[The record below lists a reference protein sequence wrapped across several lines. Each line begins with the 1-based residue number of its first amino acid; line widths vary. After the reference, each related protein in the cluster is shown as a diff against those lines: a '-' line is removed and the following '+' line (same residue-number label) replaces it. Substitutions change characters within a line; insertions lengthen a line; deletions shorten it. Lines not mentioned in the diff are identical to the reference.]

1 MIIWSG
7 WGFLVAVIT
16 FGFCLLVNLAV
27 DAQFGEGYYSEH
39 NWAIGSALMA
49 GGIAS
54 AIVGFA
60 LLADEG
66 EPAEEGV
73 ERVPV
78 NAWNDTFFFIPMHW
92 AGIVITIIGICLAAS
107 DAFNAP

>member
-16 FGFCLLVNLAV
+16 FGFCLLVNFAV

-39 NWAIGSALMA
+39 NWAIGSALIA

-54 AIVGFA
+54 AMVGFA
-60 LLADEG
+60 LLKDEPADEG
-66 EPAEEGV
+66 V
-73 ERVPV
+73 EHVSG
-78 NAWNDTFFFIPMHW
+78 NAWDNTLFFIPMHW
-92 AGIVITIIGICLAAS
+92 AGILIAIAGICLVGS
-107 DAFNAP
+107 DALN

>member
-27 DAQFGEGYYSEH
+27 DTQFGEGYYSEH
-39 NWAIGSALMA
+39 NWAIGAALIA

-54 AIVGFA
+54 AMAGFA
-60 LLADEG
+60 LLPEEHAAPEYG
-66 EPAEEGV
+66 AEPSANP
-73 ERVPV
+73 RSS
-78 NAWNDTFFFIPMHW
+78 DTFFFVPMHW
-92 AGIVITIIGICLAAS
+92 AGILIAIGGICLVAS
-107 DAFNAP
+107 DFLK